1 MNENQVNSVTQQMA
15 DGTETKA
22 LYIKHLSKLD
32 WEIIEQLNAQMGGS
46 KTVADIVRF
55 ALRRAA
61 GRI

>member
-1 MNENQVNSVTQQMA
+1 MA